1 MGALRRRMEEELRLR
16 GMSEKT
22 VVAYVGTM
30 RRFAEHYGRCPDRL
44 GREEVRSFLLYLTE
58 DRKLAPS
65 SVNQALSA
73 LRFFY
78 VDVLGRDMAVMRLP
92 RPKRKETLPVV
103 LTEAEVARLLGAP
116 MPLKIR
122 SVLMTL
128 YSAALRLGEATRLA
142 PTDVD
147 SESMTIRIRDGKGG
161 RDRTVMLSSKLL
173 LVLREYWKLYR
184 PRRWLFYG
192 KTKERPIDPRTVQR
206 RITLVAQS
214 VGLRKRVTPHT
225 LRHSCATHLMEQGAS
240 LRHIQELLGHKSVRT
255 TQRYTRI
262 SPARVAA
269 VLSPLDRLPLE
280 AMTADD

>member
-1 MGALRRRMEEELRLR
+1 
-16 GMSEKT
+16 
-22 VVAYVGTM
+22 
-30 RRFAEHYGRCPDRL
+30 
-44 GREEVRSFLLYLTE
+44 
-58 DRKLAPS
+58 
-65 SVNQALSA
+65 
-73 LRFFY
+73 
-78 VDVLGRDMAVMRLP
+78 
-92 RPKRKETLPVV
+92 VV

-142 PTDVD
+142 PTDID
-147 SESMTIRIRDGKGG
+147 SESMTIRIRGGKGG
-161 RDRTVMLSSKLL
+161 RDRTVMLSGKLL

-206 RITLVAQS
+206 RITLAAQS

-255 TQRYTRI
+255 TQRYTRV

>member
-1 MGALRRRMEEELRLR
+1 MGALRRRMQEELRLR
-16 GMSEKT
+16 GMSERT
-22 VVAYVGTM
+22 IESYVGAV
-30 RRFAEHYGRCPDRL
+30 RRFALHHERSPERL
-44 GREEVRSFLLYLTE
+44 GREEVRTYLLYLAE
-58 DRKLAPS
+58 ERKLAPA

-78 VDVLGRDMAVMRLP
+78 VDVLGRELAVARLP
-92 RPKRKETLPVV
+92 RQKRRDSLPVV

-116 MPLKIR
+116 MSLKLR

-128 YSAALRLGEATRLA
+128 YSAALRLGEATRLQ

-147 SESMTIRIRDGKGG
+147 SGSMSIRIRNGKGG
-161 RDRTVMLSSKLL
+161 RDRTVMLSGKLL
-173 LVLREYWKLYR
+173 VVLREYWKLYR

-206 RITLVAQS
+206 RITVAAQS
-214 VGLRKRVTPHT
+214 AGLRKRVTPHT

-255 TQRYTRI
+255 TQRYTRV

-280 AMTADD
+280 HLTADD

>member
-1 MGALRRRMEEELRLR
+1 MSVLRRRMEEELRLR
-16 GMSEKT
+16 GFSEKT
-22 VVAYVGTM
+22 VVIYVGTV
-30 RRFAEHYGRCPDRL
+30 RRFAEHFGRSPDRL
-44 GREEVRSFLLYLTE
+44 GREEVRAYLLYLTE
-58 DRKLAPS
+58 ERKLAPS

-78 VDVLGRDMAVMRLP
+78 KDVLGRELAVARLP
-92 RPKRKETLPVV
+92 RPKRKDRLPVV

-116 MPLKIR
+116 MSLKVR

-128 YSAALRLGEATRLA
+128 YSAALRLGEATRLE
-142 PTDVD
+142 PTDID
-147 SESMTIRIRDGKGG
+147 SESMVIRIRDGKGG
-161 RDRTVMLSSKLL
+161 RDRTVMLSGKLL

-206 RITLVAQS
+206 RITLAAQS

-225 LRHSCATHLMEQGAS
+225 LRHSAATHLMERGVG

-280 AMTADD
+280 DLTADD

>member
-1 MGALRRRMEEELRLR
+1 MSVLRRRMEEELRLR
-16 GMSEKT
+16 GFSEKT
-22 VVAYVGTM
+22 VVIYVGTV
-30 RRFAEHYGRCPDRL
+30 RRFAEHFGRSPDRL
-44 GREEVRSFLLYLTE
+44 GREEVRAYLLYLTE
-58 DRKLAPS
+58 ERKLAPS

-78 VDVLGRDMAVMRLP
+78 KDVLGRELAVARLP
-92 RPKRKETLPVV
+92 RPKRKDRLPVV

-116 MPLKIR
+116 MSLKVR

-128 YSAALRLGEATRLA
+128 YSAALRLGEATRLE

-147 SESMTIRIRDGKGG
+147 SESMVIRIRDGKGG
-161 RDRTVMLSSKLL
+161 RDRTVMLSGKLL

-206 RITLVAQS
+206 RITLAAQS

-225 LRHSCATHLMEQGAS
+225 LRHSAATHLMERGVG

-280 AMTADD
+280 DLTADD

>member
-22 VVAYVGTM
+22 VVTYVGIV
-30 RRFAEHYGRCPDRL
+30 RRFAEHYGRSPDRL
-44 GREEVRSFLLYLTE
+44 GREEVRTFLLYLTE
-58 DRKLAPS
+58 DRQLAPS

-78 VDVLGRDMAVMRLP
+78 VDVLGRDLAVMRLP

-122 SVLMTL
+122 SILMTL

-147 SESMTIRIRDGKGG
+147 SESMTLRIRDGKGG
-161 RDRTVMLSSKLL
+161 RDRTVMLSGKLL

-262 SPARVAA
+262 SPGRVAA